1 MDRIAI
7 FAALHWECRPVL
19 RHLRQV
25 ARRRVGGFTA
35 WHGAT
40 SRREVVLVKTGMG
53 ITQAAAAAQAIRDS
67 GHCALFVSTGCAGA
81 LAAELM
87 PGDVVFATT
96 VVGGD
101 SRGAFDTDAEQRER
115 AQRAAA
121 HETLRVVSGPV
132 LCSPEALL
140 TAEHK
145 RAAAARYDAIAVEM
159 EGTAIACEAARRR
172 IPFLSV
178 RAILDTAD
186 TELKHAGKFI
196 EPQTGAV
203 KPLALAGYV
212 ATHPGVIADLIAMQH
227 MMRAAQVSLAR
238 FFGTWFSTLDA

>member
-25 ARRRVGGFTA
+25 ARQRVGGFTA

-40 SRREVVLVKTGMG
+40 RCCEVVLVKTGMG
-53 ITQAAAAAQAIRDS
+53 ITQAAAAAQTIRDS
-67 GHCALFVSTGCAGA
+67 SDGALFVSTGCAGA

-87 PGDVVFATT
+87 PGDVVLATT
-96 VVGGD
+96 VVRGD
-101 SRGAFDTDAEQRER
+101 SAGAFVTDPEQRER

-121 HETLRVVSGPV
+121 REVLRVVSGPV
-132 LCSPEALL
+132 LCSPEALM

-145 RAAAARYDAIAVEM
+145 RAAAARYGAVAVEM
-159 EGTAIACEAARRR
+159 EGTAVAREAARRG
-172 IPFLSV
+172 IPFISV

-186 TELKHAGKFI
+186 TELQHAGKFI

-203 KPLALAGYV
+203 RPLALAGYV
-212 ATHPGVIADLIAMQH
+212 ATHPSVIAELVAMQR
-227 MMRAAQVSLAR
+227 MMRAAQASLER
-238 FFGTWFSTLDA
+238 FFGAWFHTLDS